1 MTSLLFQRSFRRRAE
16 GAPDKGDRCHG
27 ARIRRSLVQPT
38 SALQRIRPSPNLKE
52 IGIPGGV
59 SGGEHVTLHLT
70 WLMSPLPCKVE
81 CPFSAFGVQMI
92 QHRHQ
97 LFTFCPRCIFVEE
110 VKPGNALAE
119 KVTRHNAGILISL
132 TRLSDFVPT
141 RRGGVYDVM
150 VARWRPVLHMQTLT
164 SSPPGFLTGITAPCK
179 PGLAPSV
186 TVLRRVTRS
195 TERTLRLPAL

>member
-1 MTSLLFQRSFRRRAE
+1 
-16 GAPDKGDRCHG
+16 
-27 ARIRRSLVQPT
+27 
-38 SALQRIRPSPNLKE
+38 
-52 IGIPGGV
+52 
-59 SGGEHVTLHLT
+59 
-70 WLMSPLPCKVE
+70 MSPLPRKVE
-81 CPFSAFGVQMI
+81 CPLCAFGVQMI

-97 LFTFCPRCIFVEE
+97 LFTFRPRCIFVEE

-119 KVTRHNAGILISL
+119 KVTRHNAGLLISL

-164 SSPPGFLTGITAPCK
+164 SSPPGFLTDITAPCK

-186 TVLRRVTRS
+186 TVLKELPVQRSGHFDCQLCKCARRKTLISILSPHENRGSRQALGV
-195 TERTLRLPAL
+195 ERDRHQIVLGQGGSGGKKRG